1 MTVHHTC
8 PSCGHRSEREELH
21 RSVYIGQRT
30 IGDYQALR
38 RGRLP
43 QRLIRRSVTRGLMR
57 AFWRS

>member
-8 PSCGHRSEREELH
+8 PRCGHRSELEELH
-21 RSVYIGQRT
+21 RSVHIGQRT

-43 QRLIRRSVTRGLMR
+43 QRLIRRSVTCSLMR
-57 AFWRS
+57 ALWRS